1 MKKQAISI
9 KEYLEKMQINATA
22 NTIDELYDLKEME
35 FVWSYCIE
43 DKDEIKNWGDVE
55 LVQDSLG
62 NQRYF
67 ETGYTLPF

>member
-1 MKKQAISI
+1 MEKQAISI

-22 NTIDELYDLKEME
+22 NTIDELYSLKEME

-43 DKDEIKNWGDVE
+43 DKDEINLGDVE